1 MPLRH
6 QRPRRRCDKP
16 SRNASAYQ
24 SGNIDSR
31 PGTQHRAPR
40 GPLAPNR
47 KGRERAGKGAANS
60 LMFGSI
66 CPQKQNSFVLD
77 VAAAIK
83 GRIDGDFSVNS
94 CWAGSGRH
102 SLLRSSRRT
111 RFRDDAE
118 GLTSFRSTVLAP
130 LISGRQMLVN
140 ALAIENEFRHHEVF
154 QRLM

>member
-118 GLTSFRSTVLAP
+118 GLDVVL
-130 LISGRQMLVN
+130 I
-140 ALAIENEFRHHEVF
+140 
-154 QRLM
+154 QRAGASDFWSSDVLQCAGDRKRVSSP